1 MSAMKTLLQIAFFLF
16 SLLIFSAPR
25 VAAQNGTV
33 QFTARI
39 TPSGGVDE
47 PVRSFPFYLLRKSY
61 ADIQKEAAATLA
73 GADMNTFIDTLDVSP
88 EMKAWMKKNRC
99 VNLSGEDFTK
109 KLKIDDLLNVP
120 EFFSAYVER
129 MTTDAS
135 VSFPNPKYK
144 PADKVKDPEKY
155 AQLKKQYYD
164 AIRVF
169 FAQHPKSTE
178 SLDLSLEEVNP
189 GHKWDNY
196 RSKDQAELDQ
206 HTSELAEGSYLAA
219 RANTDMEGEG
229 SMRGMP
235 PGNYWI
241 SSLNIPATA
250 GETRE
255 VWDVPVTVRAGQPTY
270 VALSNINAVHH
281 RRTTPQ

>member
-1 MSAMKTLLQIAFFLF
+1 VKLSVRILFFLF
-16 SLLIFSAPR
+16 SLAIFSAPR
-25 VAAQNGTV
+25 VVAQNGSV

-61 ADIQKEAAATLA
+61 SEIQKEAAATLPA
-73 GADMNTFIDTLDVSP
+73 SDMDTFIDTLDVSKQL
-88 EMKAWMKKNRC
+88 KAWMKKNHW

-109 KLKIDDLLNVP
+109 KLKIDDIMDVP

-129 MTTDAS
+129 NSTDAS

-144 PADKVKDPEKY
+144 PADKAKDPEKY
-155 AQLKKQYYD
+155 DRLKQQYYD

-169 FAQHPKSTE
+169 FAAHPKSTE
-178 SLDLSLEEVNP
+178 SMDMVTELEEVNP

-196 RSKDQAELDQ
+196 RSKDQADLDQ
-206 HTSELAEGSYLAA
+206 HTTELAQGSYLAA
-219 RANTDMEGEG
+219 RAETDMQGEG
-229 SMRGMP
+229 FMRGVP

-255 VWDVPVTVRAGQPTY
+255 IWDVPITVRAGQTSY
-270 VALSNINAVHH
+270 ATLSNVNAVHH
-281 RRTTPQ
+281 RRSTP

>member
-1 MSAMKTLLQIAFFLF
+1 MGAMNFPSRILFFVLSA
-16 SLLIFSAPR
+16 LILCAPKA
-25 VAAQNGTV
+25 AAQNGSV

-61 ADIQKEAAATLA
+61 SDIKAEAAATMP
-73 GADMNTFIDTLDVSP
+73 GSDMNVFIDTLDVSP
-88 EMKAWMKKNRC
+88 QLKAWMKKNHC

-109 KLKIDDLLNVP
+109 KLKIDDLMDVP
-120 EFFSAYVER
+120 EFFSAYVDR

-135 VSFPNPKYK
+135 VTFPVPKYK

-155 AQLKKQYYD
+155 DRLKKQYHD
-164 AIRVF
+164 AIRTF

-178 SLDLSLEEVNP
+178 SLDLSLEDVNP
-189 GHKWDNY
+189 GHKWDNF
-196 RSKDQAELDQ
+196 RSKDQADLDQ
-206 HTSELAEGSYLAA
+206 RTSELAQGKYLAA
-219 RANTDMEGEG
+219 RADTDMQGEG
-229 SMRGMP
+229 TMRGIAA
-235 PGNYWI
+235 GNYWI

-255 VWDVPVTVRAGQPTY
+255 VWDVAVTVRAGQPSY
-270 VALSNINAVHH
+270 VTLSNINAVHH
-281 RRTTPQ
+281 RRSAP